1 MLDANSPRETPVQ
14 GKKPRRGNPAI
25 IAEKSAKLAE
35 KRQKLPYFD
44 QKQAFCNFVAF
55 IRKMY
60 VDLTRFERWNLQ
72 SY

>member
-1 MLDANSPRETPVQ
+1 MLDGKSPRETRGQ
-14 GKKPRRGNPAI
+14 RKKPRLRNRAK
-25 IAEKSAKLAE
+25 IAAKSAKLAE
-35 KRQKLPYFD
+35 KGQKLPYFD
-44 QKQAFCNFVAF
+44 QKRPFRKFVAF